1 MPLAVAALGGNAILG
16 GGASALDLGAAPV
29 SLARL
34 AGLGWDL
41 VVTHGNGPQVGDL
54 LLGLESA
61 GRVPALDV
69 IGAQTEGSIGYALQQ
84 SLGNA
89 LGRAGLA
96 RTVASLVTQTVV
108 EAHDPAF
115 ADPTKPV
122 GPFFSAERAEI
133 LAAERGWRMVEDAG
147 RGWRRAVPSPQPL
160 EIVEWQAIRSL
171 ARAGVVTVSAG
182 GGGIPVVRLW
192 DGSLRG
198 VEAVVDKDRA
208 SSLLARKLE
217 ADLLVIF
224 TAVPEVLLDFRRPGE
239 RPLRRLSVAEA
250 RAHLAA
256 GQFAAGSMGP
266 KVESA
271 AAFTEATA
279 NPAIITSPERLLD
292 ALVGTSGT
300 TLHP

>member
-1 MPLAVAALGGNAILG
+1 MPLAVAALGGNVILG
-16 GGASALDLGAAPV
+16 GGASPLDLGAAPV

-54 LLGLESA
+54 LLGLEAS
-61 GRVPALDV
+61 GRLPSLDV
-69 IGAQTEGSIGYALQQ
+69 LDAQTEGSLGYALQQ

-96 RTVASLVTQTVV
+96 RDVASLVTQTVV
-108 EAHDPAF
+108 DAHDPAF
-115 ADPTKPV
+115 SDPTKPV
-122 GPFFSAERAEI
+122 GPFYSGDRAQA
-133 LAAERGWRMVEDAG
+133 LAAERGWKLVEDAG
-147 RGWRRAVPSPQPL
+147 RGFRRVVPSPQPL
-160 EIVEWQAIRSL
+160 EIVEWRAIRAL
-171 ARAGVVTVSAG
+171 ARAGVVTVSVG

-266 KVESA
+266 KVEAA
-271 AAFTEATA
+271 AAFTVATS